1 MTNAEMLDLRKMDI
15 RHLEKMKKLVKEF
28 YVAFGQEKYLN
39 KEVYREISIERMKLR
54 NKLFDEELKEFLEAE
69 TDVEKLD
76 AICDMYY
83 IVIGTTLELGAYGN
97 QFFVIDYYKQRTW
110 FNDELIA
117 KAFEEVHRSN
127 MSKLENG
134 KPIFREDGK
143 IIKGKNYFRPNL
155 KQFVE

>member
-1 MTNAEMLDLRKMDI
+1 MTNAEILDLRKMDI
-15 RHLEKMKKLVKEF
+15 RYLEKMKKLVKAF
-28 YVAFGQEKYLN
+28 YVAFGQETYLN
-39 KEVYREISIERMKLR
+39 KEVYREISVERMKLR

-69 TDVEKLD
+69 TDIEKLD

-83 IVIGTTLELGAYGN
+83 IAIGTTLELGIYGN

-110 FNDELIA
+110 FNDELIME
-117 KAFEEVHRSN
+117 AFEEVHRSN

-143 IIKGKNYFRPNL
+143 ILKGKNYFGPNL
-155 KQFVE
+155 KKFIE

>member
-1 MTNAEMLDLRKMDI
+1 MVNAEIWDVRKMDI
-15 RHLEKMKKLVKEF
+15 RYGEKMKKLVKEF

-39 KEVYREISIERMKLR
+39 NEVYREINIERMKLR

-83 IVIGTTLELGAYGN
+83 IAIGTTLELGIYGN

-110 FNDELIA
+110 FNDELIME
-117 KAFEEVHRSN
+117 AFEEVHKSN

-134 KPIFREDGK
+134 KATFREDGK
-143 IIKGKNYFRPNL
+143 ILKGKNYFGPNL
-155 KQFVE
+155 KQFIE